1 MQQPNATSTKT
12 TKTKTTTRST
22 TELRATLVLIATLV
36 LPAACGGGA
45 SSQVEEPTV
54 PRHTGRIER
63 RDGAPQAVPVRPI
76 LVRVNPKRSGGS
88 LEVGIEVVG
97 RGHGEGE
104 AFEDTAGWTIVA
116 LDHRGQ
122 ELRRIMNGPGHLERA
137 PVGMEDGSQ
146 WDVTVKGTVFF
157 ALPKDVQHVA
167 VRVAVP
173 QAQPVEIQSEVR

>member
-1 MQQPNATSTKT
+1 M
-12 TKTKTTTRST
+12 
-22 TELRATLVLIATLV
+22 LVATLL

-45 SSQVEEPTV
+45 QREAAPPLA
-54 PRHTGRIER
+54 PRHARRVDR
-63 RDGAPQAVPVRPI
+63 RDSAPGAVPVRPI
-76 LVRVNPKRSGGS
+76 LVTVNPKRSGGS

-104 AFEDTAGWTIVA
+104 AFEDAAGWSIVVH
-116 LDHRGQ
+116 DHRGQ
-122 ELRRIMNGPGHLERA
+122 ELRRIMNGPGHVYRA
-137 PVGMEDGSQ
+137 PVGVEDGSQ

-157 ALPKDVQHVA
+157 ALPNDVERVA

>member
-1 MQQPNATSTKT
+1 MHQPNATTK
-12 TKTKTTTRST
+12 KTKTTTRST
-22 TELRATLVLIATLV
+22 TEVRAALMLVATLL

-45 SSQVEEPTV
+45 QSEAVEPV
-54 PRHTGRIER
+54 LPRHSMRVDR
-63 RDGAPQAVPVRPI
+63 RAGAPGTVPVRPI
-76 LVRVNPKRSGGS
+76 LVTVNPKRSGGS
-88 LEVGIEVVG
+88 LEVGIEVIG

-104 AFEDTAGWTIVA
+104 AFEDTAGWSIVA
-116 LDHRGQ
+116 VDHRGQ
-122 ELRRIMNGPGHLERA
+122 ELRRIMNGPGHVERA
-137 PVGMEDGSQ
+137 PVGVEDGSQ